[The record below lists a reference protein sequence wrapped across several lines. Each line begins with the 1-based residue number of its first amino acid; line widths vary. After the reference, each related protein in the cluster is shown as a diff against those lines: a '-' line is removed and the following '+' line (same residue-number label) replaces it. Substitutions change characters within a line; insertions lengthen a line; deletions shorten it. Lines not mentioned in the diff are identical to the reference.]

1 MRQSACDA
9 GAGWAR
15 AKCGTRAL
23 WGLSFDERLF
33 WKIRSEF
40 KDAGALTS
48 FLSESVAV
56 ITGAGSG
63 MGRCRAQQL
72 AAMGASLALSDV
84 NEKGLAE
91 TVELL
96 GTTRGKVTQHRVDVG
111 DAASVK
117 AFAEEVAAQ
126 HGRATVVFNNAGV
139 ALLGNFEEL
148 SLEDFRWLMD
158 ANFWGVI
165 HGVHFFLPLLK
176 KKKGA
181 HIVNTSSLLGFV
193 GAIGQS
199 AYCASKF
206 AVRGFTESLQHELA
220 GTNICVT
227 TVHPGFIR
235 TAIASQARLG
245 KNAGEGLRQQS
256 LNRFHRITRTDPEV
270 AAAKILRAVERS
282 RPRVLI
288 GPDAYFVEIL
298 QRLRSTGY
306 WPILA
311 RQFEDPSAKKT

>member
-1 MRQSACDA
+1 MWSGC
-9 GAGWAR
+9 
-15 AKCGTRAL
+15 
-23 WGLSFDERLF
+23 FDERLLQE
-33 WKIRSEF
+33 KRSEITR
-40 KDAGALTS
+40 AGALMS

-63 MGRCRAQQL
+63 MGRCLAQQL
-72 AAMGASLALSDV
+72 SAMGASLALSDV
-84 NEKGLAE
+84 NDKGLAE
-91 TVELL
+91 TVALL
-96 GTTRGKVTQHRVDVG
+96 GNARGKVTQHRVDVG

-139 ALLGNFEEL
+139 ALLGDFEEL

-158 ANFWGVI
+158 VNFWGVI

-176 KKKGA
+176 KEKRA

-220 GTNICVT
+220 GTNVFVT
-227 TVHPGFIR
+227 TVHPGFVR
-235 TAIASQARLG
+235 TAIANQARLG
-245 KNAGEGLRQQS
+245 KNAGEELRQQS
-256 LNRFHRITRTDPEV
+256 LNRFHRITRTNPEV
-270 AAAKILRAVERS
+270 AAEKILRAVEKR
-282 RPRVLI
+282 RARVLI
-288 GPDAYFVEIL
+288 GPDAYFVDYL
-298 QRLRSTGY
+298 QRLRPAGY

-311 RQFEDPSAKKT
+311 RQFEDPSAKKS